1 MFYNILLERDKLS
14 VNRHIVPIQS
24 ISLSQETA
32 YPQSIHHRLLHHSY
46 KMPLSQPT
54 LGWIW
59 PKDPRPGNPS
69 RWPRRWRF
77 LDVLTNKGP
86 DMYVGAIHNGRS
98 TKKSNSN
105 SNYST
110 SHWARWDKDLAE
122 DDTLI
127 PWARR
132 NEAER
137 YDFRRR
143 KYVVPDQGT
152 WSRVEYCSARGDSG
166 GWRRGGQKESRHCV
180 PRRYWDRNGD
190 EYPSNHW
197 HDIVYGAHGDAE

>member
-1 MFYNILLERDKLS
+1 
-14 VNRHIVPIQS
+14 
-24 ISLSQETA
+24 
-32 YPQSIHHRLLHHSY
+32 
-46 KMPLSQPT
+46 MPPSQPT

-69 RWPRRWRF
+69 RWPHRWRF

-86 DMYVGAIHNGRS
+86 DMYVGVIGNGKT

-105 SNYST
+105 SST
-110 SHWARWDKDLAE
+110 SHWARWDQDLAE
-122 DDTLI
+122 DDTPI

-132 NEAER
+132 SEAER

-166 GWRRGGQKESRHCV
+166 GWRRGGSKESRHYV

-197 HDIVYGAHGDAE
+197 HDIVYGAHEDAE